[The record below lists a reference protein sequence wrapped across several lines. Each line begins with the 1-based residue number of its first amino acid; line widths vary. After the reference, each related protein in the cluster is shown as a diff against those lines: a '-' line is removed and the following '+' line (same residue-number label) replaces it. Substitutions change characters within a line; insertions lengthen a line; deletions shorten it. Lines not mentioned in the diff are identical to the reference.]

1 MDNKIIIFSQKVC
14 KTYDIKISP
23 KDLMKVTQQFA
34 IYIDALIFNIV
45 SSACLLSVLNNS
57 NKLTNESLMMV
68 KKHLNNKSK
77 FKFIKL
83 SKNTNMKGGTFNT
96 AAFYGVKEPM
106 YSASNDTSDL
116 LNVDFEKGILR
127 PHIGQEGGCGCS
139 AQSGGKVAKNYIDK
153 FISSQVK
160 KMLKYHDVKSTIKI
174 NHELGGIIKFH
185 LNKKIMAMRKCVKPL
200 TLSSIN
206 KLLK

>member
-1 MDNKIIIFSQKVC
+1 MDNKIIIFSQKVF
-14 KTYDIKISP
+14 KNYDIKVSP
-23 KDLMKVTQQFA
+23 KDYYKVTQQFA
-34 IYIDALIFNIV
+34 IYLDSLVFNVV
-45 SSACLLSVLNNS
+45 SSVCLLSVLNNS
-57 NKLTNESLMMV
+57 KKLTNESLMMA
-68 KKHLNNKSK
+68 KKHFHNNK

-96 AAFYGVKEPM
+96 AAFYGAKEPM

-127 PHIGQEGGCGCS
+127 PKIGQDGGCGCDK
-139 AQSGGKVAKNYIDK
+139 QSGGKVAKNYVDK

-160 KMLKYHDVKSTIKI
+160 KVLKYHDIKSTKKI
-174 NHELGGIIKFH
+174 NDELCGIIKLH